1 MDEYFLTKKATEI
14 ILDNLNEHFIKCLIR
29 LSVQER
35 YTENIRLII
44 EIVELV
50 KTYLATRRNDLL
62 SSCIKYTNKSYYIQ
76 LCDSLFR
83 LIQNHLTNTNEI
95 NKYIFINDLITKY
108 KDPYIPNLDSTKGGI
123 TRNFKDT
130 YRHRFNT
137 ITYDN
142 ENDND
147 NNNDNDNKND
157 KDNDNN
163 NDTYK
168 TDNQFITKDAGTL
181 FKEAYNKLKI
191 NKTNHNNKDIEL
203 SNITIKNGDD
213 LV

>member
-14 ILDNLNEHFIKCLIR
+14 ILDNLNDYFIKCLIS

-35 YTENIRLII
+35 YTENMRLII
-44 EIVELV
+44 EIVELIR
-50 KTYLATRRNDLL
+50 TYLATRRNDIL
-62 SSCIKYTNKSYYIQ
+62 SSCIKYTNKSYYNQ
-76 LCDSLFR
+76 LSDNLFR
-83 LIQNHLTNTNEI
+83 LIQNHLTNTNEL

-108 KDPYIPNLDSTKGGI
+108 NDPFIPNFATTTGI

-130 YRHRFNT
+130 CRHRFNS
-137 ITYDN
+137 N
-142 ENDND
+142 VNDND
-147 NNNDNDNKND
+147 DN
-157 KDNDNN
+157 NN

-168 TDNQFITKDAGTL
+168 TEDQYITKDAGTL

-191 NKTNHNNKDIEL
+191 NKTCRNNKDIEL
-203 SNITIKNGDD
+203 SNISIKNGDD

>member
-14 ILDNLNEHFIKCLIR
+14 ILDNLNDHFIKCLIS

-35 YTENIRLII
+35 YTENMRLII
-44 EIVELV
+44 EIVELIR
-50 KTYLATRRNDLL
+50 TYLATRRNDLL
-62 SSCIKYTNKSYYIQ
+62 SSCIKYTNKSYYTQ
-76 LCDSLFR
+76 LSDSLFR

-108 KDPYIPNLDSTKGGI
+108 RDPFIPNLDSATTTI

-130 YRHRFNT
+130 VRHRFNT
-137 ITYDN
+137 TVNSYDN
-142 ENDND
+142 DDTD
-147 NNNDNDNKND
+147 NNY
-157 KDNDNN
+157 
-163 NDTYK
+163 DTYK
-168 TDNQFITKDAGTL
+168 TDDQYIAKDAGTL

-191 NKTNHNNKDIEL
+191 NKTLHSKNKDIEL
-203 SNITIKNGDD
+203 SNISINNSDD